1 MELAK
6 KRMFL
11 WMLNSGIR
19 PSEAAR
25 SRRVAVECGSVNPM
39 TVDREEKEEA
49 AVREGVVTSQF
60 VERVGGVLDDSGQ
73 LTQAQSNADPPP
85 GGALMK

>member
-19 PSEAAR
+19 PSEAT
-25 SRRVAVECGSVNPM
+25 RRVAVECGGVNPM

-60 VERVGGVLDDSGQ
+60 AERVGGVLDDSGQ
-73 LTQAQSNADPPP
+73 LTQAQSNADPP

>member
-25 SRRVAVECGSVNPM
+25 RVAVECGGVNPM

-49 AVREGVVTSQF
+49 RSGREWSRANSRSGSAVC
-60 VERVGGVLDDSGQ
+60 
-73 LTQAQSNADPPP
+73 LTTAAS
-85 GGALMK
+85 